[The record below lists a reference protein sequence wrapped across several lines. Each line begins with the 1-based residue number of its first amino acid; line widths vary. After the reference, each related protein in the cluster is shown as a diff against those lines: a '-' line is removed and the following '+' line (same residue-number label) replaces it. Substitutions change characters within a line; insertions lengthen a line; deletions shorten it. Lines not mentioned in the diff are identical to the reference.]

1 MDVQQ
6 IAKVCHEVNRAY
18 CEALGDDSQ
27 SSWEEAPEW
36 QRTSAMNGVQY
47 HIDNPDSAPSH
58 SHEEWIKEK
67 EADGWKY
74 GEVKNAELKE
84 HPCFV
89 PYDQLPKDQQAKD
102 FIFTAIVAQLK
113 AAN

>member
-36 QRTSAMNGVQY
+36 QRTSAMNGVRY